1 MWKKIRVFGH
11 SKGRWWGL
19 GWNRGSHGDRAALLT
34 YNAGTVLQLQAEPR
48 ATHAGF
54 RLPLRYV
61 TRFINDLAL
70 LHHFT
75 LQIAHFVF
83 MKCWSSGSP
92 SK

>member
-1 MWKKIRVFGH
+1 VWKKIPAFGH

-34 YNAGTVLQLQAEPR
+34 YNAGSVLQLQAEPR

-61 TRFINDLAL
+61 TRLNDLASVPP
-70 LHHFT
+70 LHPPDRPFCFYESLEFGVT
-75 LQIAHFVF
+75 F
-83 MKCWSSGSP
+83 
-92 SK
+92 